1 MEDGT
6 LLLLS
11 LIFVFFIVFI
21 TIFLIIVKLGKNG
34 EAINKRCRKWI
45 IRQCRKCRS
54 CFSKSDRPG
63 LRRRPSSNQ
72 DDDVW
77 NISSRVNQQNQD
89 GTPPN
94 WPTHDHRLSMDFV
107 ITPEYNIKDTRPPP
121 PPYSELDLPS
131 YEQATGCRP
140 PRADLTPVHQ
150 QSDQNRPGPSS

>member
-1 MEDGT
+1 MIT
-6 LLLLS
+6 VYACLAFLLFLFLLYCWIQ
-11 LIFVFFIVFI
+11 LKIRKQERRLNVHVGYDKI
-21 TIFLIIVKLGKNG
+21 T
-34 EAINKRCRKWI
+34 
-45 IRQCRKCRS
+45 
-54 CFSKSDRPG
+54 
-63 LRRRPSSNQ
+63 NQ

>member
-1 MEDGT
+1 MDMVYEPFFFMFCII
-6 LLLLS
+6 L
-11 LIFVFFIVFI
+11 FVIHILCVCRLRSRCGSK
-21 TIFLIIVKLGKNG
+21 FLT
-34 EAINKRCRKWI
+34 
-45 IRQCRKCRS
+45 
-54 CFSKSDRPG
+54 
-63 LRRRPSSNQ
+63 NQ

>member
-1 MEDGT
+1 MYT
-6 LLLLS
+6 SVLVMVIVV
-11 LIFVFFIVFI
+11 LILFFILSFVSAVCKQSRRNPTWF
-21 TIFLIIVKLGKNG
+21 NG
-34 EAINKRCRKWI
+34 VRATR
-45 IRQCRKCRS
+45 RQ
-54 CFSKSDRPG
+54 
-63 LRRRPSSNQ
+63 RPSNQIPLTNQ

>member
-1 MEDGT
+1 MDTGLIT
-6 LLLLS
+6 VLS
-11 LIFVFFIVFI
+11 VVISSVSLA
-21 TIFLIIVKLGKNG
+21 LIICLVKTIKSKND
-34 EAINKRCRKWI
+34 ETELTVSVI
-45 IRQCRKCRS
+45 
-54 CFSKSDRPG
+54 
-63 LRRRPSSNQ
+63 RRRTNRVCLTNQ

>member
-1 MEDGT
+1 MSIAVIIT
-6 LLLLS
+6 AIVVSTILS
-11 LIFVFFIVFI
+11 FISGYMWMKGH
-21 TIFLIIVKLGKNG
+21 L
-34 EAINKRCRKWI
+34 KRNR
-45 IRQCRKCRS
+45 RQ
-54 CFSKSDRPG
+54 PT
-63 LRRRPSSNQ
+63 SNQ

>member
-1 MEDGT
+1 MSSQYEG
-6 LLLLS
+6 LFVLMG
-11 LIFVFFIVFI
+11 IFVTGLALYMFAMAICNK
-21 TIFLIIVKLGKNG
+21 KLNKMGSW
-34 EAINKRCRKWI
+34 INRN
-45 IRQCRKCRS
+45 RQS
-54 CFSKSDRPG
+54 RPIPR
-63 LRRRPSSNQ
+63 LPLESTNQ

>member
-1 MEDGT
+1 MSDETFIYYCLTG
-6 LLLLS
+6 LW
-11 LIFVFFIVFI
+11 IFCVI
-21 TIFLIIVKLGKNG
+21 IF
-34 EAINKRCRKWI
+34 AILKALCKRSSAENVNNVSNQSTERCR
-45 IRQCRKCRS
+45 RR
-54 CFSKSDRPG
+54 G
-63 LRRRPSSNQ
+63 RRRPTNQLPLTNQ

>member
-1 MEDGT
+1 MPYP
-6 LLLLS
+6 
-11 LIFVFFIVFI
+11 VIVI
-21 TIFLIIVKLGKNG
+21 CGAAVLATFLIEIFRQICL
-34 EAINKRCRKWI
+34 KR
-45 IRQCRKCRS
+45 
-54 CFSKSDRPG
+54 KSVGSNRT
-63 LRRRPSSNQ
+63 NQ

>member
-1 MEDGT
+1 MESSI
-6 LLLLS
+6 L
-11 LIFVFFIVFI
+11 V
-21 TIFLIIVKLGKNG
+21 IIVISLVVS
-34 EAINKRCRKWI
+34 AICLI
-45 IRQCRKCRS
+45 LALCLI
-54 CFSKSDRPG
+54 KSIHRNNVDGISTIHDLPVAFTT
-63 LRRRPSSNQ
+63 NQ

>member
-1 MEDGT
+1 MSTVIPILFFGAFAFTT
-6 LLLLS
+6 LL
-11 LIFVFFIVFI
+11 FIVI
-21 TIFLIIVKLGKNG
+21 GLCQD
-34 EAINKRCRKWI
+34 AKRRNTNYEDEYNVI
-45 IRQCRKCRS
+45 GQRES
-54 CFSKSDRPG
+54 SNNVN
-63 LRRRPSSNQ
+63 LSNQ

>member
-1 MEDGT
+1 MSAVLA
-6 LLLLS
+6 LLVGAFIFTMIVLL
-11 LIFVFFIVFI
+11 IVI
-21 TIFLIIVKLGKNG
+21 GVHQN
-34 EAINKRCRKWI
+34 
-45 IRQCRKCRS
+45 
-54 CFSKSDRPG
+54 
-63 LRRRPSSNQ
+63 LRRRNVNSEEECDVEQREPSIDFNLSNQ

>member
-1 MEDGT
+1 MEIWIYYIPTAGF
-6 LLLLS
+6 LLLLLACLKFCCQDS
-11 LIFVFFIVFI
+11 
-21 TIFLIIVKLGKNG
+21 
-34 EAINKRCRKWI
+34 E
-45 IRQCRKCRS
+45 Q
-54 CFSKSDRPG
+54 
-63 LRRRPSSNQ
+63 SNQ

>member
-1 MEDGT
+1 MYDQDDRIGF
-6 LLLLS
+6 L
-11 LIFVFFIVFI
+11 IVFI
-21 TIFLIIVKLGKNG
+21 VLIIFGYGIHTYLKEKKKIADNDNS
-34 EAINKRCRKWI
+34 E
-45 IRQCRKCRS
+45 
-54 CFSKSDRPG
+54 
-63 LRRRPSSNQ
+63 SSNQ

>member
-1 MEDGT
+1 MQKQRNSFDGIST
-6 LLLLS
+6 RVTTIHDLPD
-11 LIFVFFIVFI
+11 VFI
-21 TIFLIIVKLGKNG
+21 T
-34 EAINKRCRKWI
+34 
-45 IRQCRKCRS
+45 
-54 CFSKSDRPG
+54 
-63 LRRRPSSNQ
+63 NQ

>member
-1 MEDGT
+1 MPYP
-6 LLLLS
+6 
-11 LIFVFFIVFI
+11 VIVI
-21 TIFLIIVKLGKNG
+21 CGAAVLATFLIEIFRQICL
-34 EAINKRCRKWI
+34 KR
-45 IRQCRKCRS
+45 
-54 CFSKSDRPG
+54 KSGGSNRT
-63 LRRRPSSNQ
+63 NQ

>member
-1 MEDGT
+1 MEYLAFT
-6 LLLLS
+6 FIFSLLFL
-11 LIFVFFIVFI
+11 FVV
-21 TIFLIIVKLGKNG
+21 IIVLKICAKLYM
-34 EAINKRCRKWI
+34 IHQRRKQ
-45 IRQCRKCRS
+45 RNT
-54 CFSKSDRPG
+54 
-63 LRRRPSSNQ
+63 NQ

>member
-1 MEDGT
+1 MDDCIGQ
-6 LLLLS
+6 LCGLC
-11 LIFVFFIVFI
+11 
-21 TIFLIIVKLGKNG
+21 LGALCGMLCVACCESAVDNSRRTR
-34 EAINKRCRKWI
+34 ETNPRRNV
-45 IRQCRKCRS
+45 QFHDMYPEMNQPHRS
-54 CFSKSDRPG
+54 FHG
-63 LRRRPSSNQ
+63 RRPNQ